1 VYQKPVH
8 YIIVHTWFEVFI
20 IYKFF
25 IFLFLFL
32 PELKIVEDKT
42 GLSPYASAVYDIT
55 DPLLPVR
62 GHGLIELT
70 RLVEARDEETMGQ
83 LVAVVDMFK
92 QSLEEEDTYI
102 YLSAINGLVS
112 CAR

>member
-1 VYQKPVH
+1 
-8 YIIVHTWFEVFI
+8 
-20 IYKFF
+20 
-25 IFLFLFL
+25 
-32 PELKIVEDKT
+32 
-42 GLSPYASAVYDIT
+42 
-55 DPLLPVR
+55 VR

-83 LVAVVDMFK
+83 LEAVVDMFK